1 MDTERI
7 IEHLHLAAAE
17 NETMKESFLDEAGS
31 GLHLENQI
39 CETASGNDG
48 RTEAANVKEEV
59 RLRSTPS
66 PNTQAHAQTIH
77 WKPNSLPA

>member
-17 NETMKESFLDEAGS
+17 NETMKESFLDEVGS
-31 GLHLENQI
+31 ELHLGNQI
-39 CETASGNDG
+39 CEIASGNDG
-48 RTEAANVKEEV
+48 RAEAANVKEEV

-66 PNTQAHAQTIH
+66 PNTQAHA
-77 WKPNSLPA
+77 

>member
-7 IEHLHLAAAE
+7 IERLHLAAAE

-39 CETASGNDG
+39 CETAFGNDG

-59 RLRSTPS
+59 SCAQPLPKHTSTCT
-66 PNTQAHAQTIH
+66 NHTLET
-77 WKPNSLPA
+77 